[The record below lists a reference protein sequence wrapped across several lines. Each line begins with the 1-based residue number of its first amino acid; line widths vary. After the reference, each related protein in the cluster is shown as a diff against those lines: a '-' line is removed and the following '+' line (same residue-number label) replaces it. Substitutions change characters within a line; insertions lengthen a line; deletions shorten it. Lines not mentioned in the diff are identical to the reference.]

1 MDVVKLLQSRAMIA
15 TILLFSFLML
25 EDHGAARGID
35 DSDQL
40 TVTAQ
45 INEEPPNCQ
54 GQDIDLSFSPAVDS
68 TSGGSAEGIIY
79 IELPNTSDVIYVD
92 FQIVDGYTEDCE
104 DIFGSVTFSESGF
117 VDQTD
122 SLPVSFLDAS
132 FQCDMNQ
139 TPLTADVNDVFSCGV
154 VGGQS
159 SPVLLEMNV
168 TADADS
174 AYTGY
179 FVNTLSIDLYA
190 NP

>member
-35 DSDQL
+35 DSEL

-45 INEEPPNCQ
+45 IDEEPPICQ
-54 GQDIDLSFSPAVDS
+54 GMGMPLSFSPAVDS

-122 SLPVSFLDAS
+122 SSPVSFLDAT
-132 FQCDMNQ
+132 FECDMNQ
-139 TPLTADVNDVFSCGV
+139 TPLTADINDVFSCGV
-154 VGGQS
+154 IGGQS
-159 SPVLLEMNV
+159 SPVSLEMNV